1 MAGALDDVT
10 VLEIASWVAGP
21 SCAALM
27 ADMGAEV
34 VKVEPLTGDG
44 MRGKLR
50 QPSTPAGV
58 AEHDVPFQLDNRGK
72 RSVAVDLTT
81 EAGATLV
88 QEMATGADVVV
99 TNLLPVRLARYGLGP
114 EALCA
119 ANPRL
124 VYGLVTG
131 YGSAGPEAD
140 RAAFDLTAFFARAGI
155 MSLVGEPGAPP
166 PAFRPGQ
173 GDHPTG
179 LALLAGV
186 LAALRHRDRT
196 GEGQV
201 VETALLHTGA
211 WTIGCDVQVA
221 LIDRAQPTKR
231 ARADSFSPLN
241 TRYRCGDDVWINL
254 SGHSVG
260 LWPAFCAAVD
270 RPDLAADERFA
281 TPVGRYRHRGE
292 LIGLLDV
299 LFGSAPVDHWGPL
312 LDGAGITWAPVAGLP
327 DLVDD
332 PQARAN
338 GMFAQVEHPELG
350 TFETLA
356 APFTMSR
363 AEVAVRGPAPALGQH
378 TDEVL
383 GRFGIAA
390 DRIEALHE
398 SGVIAGADAGE
409 VEAGRSRRG
418 AHRP

>member
-1 MAGALDDVT
+1 MAGALDDIT
-10 VLEIASWVAGP
+10 VLDIASWVAGP

-50 QPSTPAGV
+50 QPSAPEGV
-58 AEHDVPFQLDNRGK
+58 AAHDVPFQLDNRGK
-72 RSVAVDLTT
+72 RSLAVDLTT
-81 EAGATLV
+81 EAGGALV
-88 QEMATGADVVV
+88 RELAMGVDVVV
-99 TNLLPVRLARYGLGP
+99 TNLLPGRLARYGLAP
-114 EALCA
+114 ESLCA

-124 VYGLVTG
+124 VYALVTG
-131 YGSAGPEAD
+131 YGSAGPDAD
-140 RAAFDLTAFFARAGI
+140 RAAFDLTAFFARSGI

-173 GDHPTG
+173 GDHATG

-186 LAALRHRDRT
+186 LGALRQRDRT

-221 LIDRAQPTKR
+221 LVDRAQPTRR

-241 TRYRCGDDVWINL
+241 TRYRCAGDVWINL
-254 SGHSVG
+254 SAHSVG
-260 LWPAFCAAVD
+260 LWAAFCAAVD

-281 TPVGRYRHRGE
+281 SPAARYRNRGE
-292 LIGLLDV
+292 LIGLLDA
-299 LFGSAPVDHWGPL
+299 LFASAPVEHWGPR
-312 LDGAGITWAPVAGLP
+312 LDRAGIAWAPVAELP

-332 PQARAN
+332 PQARAI
-338 GMFAQVEHPELG
+338 GMFAEVEHPELG
-350 TFETLA
+350 RFETLA

-363 AEVAVRGPAPALGQH
+363 SEVAVRGPAPAVGQH

-383 GRFGIAA
+383 ARFGV
-390 DRIEALHE
+390 EASRVAELRRA
-398 SGVIAGADAGE
+398 GVIGGGSGA
-409 VEAGRSRRG
+409 RSG
-418 AHRP
+418 